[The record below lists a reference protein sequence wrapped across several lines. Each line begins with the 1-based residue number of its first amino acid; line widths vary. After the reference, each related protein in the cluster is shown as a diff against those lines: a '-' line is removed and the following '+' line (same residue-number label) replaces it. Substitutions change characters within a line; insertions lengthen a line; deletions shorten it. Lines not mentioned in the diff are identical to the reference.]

1 MDFLSHSQ
9 CRLVLPE
16 VAQPRLPLLGLHE
29 HEVSPLAEVALEEKM
44 RFLFL
49 LRLADELQHF
59 GLLLPVEVGAEWG
72 DMLDVAERNTA
83 LP

>member
-1 MDFLSHSQ
+1 MDLLGHSHR
-9 CRLVLPE
+9 RLVLPE
-16 VAQPRLPLLGLHE
+16 VAQPGLPLLGLDE
-29 HEVSPLAEVALEEKM
+29 HEVSPLVEIALEEKM
-44 RFLFL
+44 GFLFL

-72 DMLDVAERNTA
+72 DMLDVAERNAA